1 MISQELQFAQ
11 HQRIN
16 AYMRRSL
23 HMLHMN
29 SLNLY
34 QEITQFAQDNPAL
47 LIPDDWY
54 DWPQT
59 HADARHRQGT
69 NSRVAAQ
76 SPIESAQQKNSLQ
89 QHLLLQW
96 QNECKE
102 KNEFAIGEKIIS
114 NLDDNGFHK
123 MPPDDLFLPDIP
135 RDLYQKVMKKIQ
147 VLEPVGCASADCF
160 ESLLIQMQ
168 NDGLGM
174 GLSPEDVKNGLKAWG
189 AHYKEKS
196 AQAFQCQSIDELE
209 DLMLY
214 MKDYTPYPG
223 SAFRDHTPTSYIFP
237 EFSVQWHQGKLILKE
252 SFPFVKNLKIDSAYE
267 ALSSE
272 KNEQGRYAKEQIA
285 QAKEFLKIL
294 EDRESTLR
302 RIVSLVCHYQK
313 DFFIKGYHAL
323 RPLRQKDI
331 ARQIHMHEATVSRAV
346 RSKYLQT
353 PTGLVPLRSLFSS
366 ALGHQ
371 GHSISKTAIKAIIQ
385 DYLREHNNA
394 ISDQKICDKLNAQG
408 YQIARRTV
416 TKYRNEL
423 EKS

>member
-1 MISQELQFAQ
+1 MISQELQLAQ

-23 HMLHMN
+23 NMLHMN

-34 QEITQFAQDNPAL
+34 QEITQFSQENPAL
-47 LIPDDWY
+47 VIPDDWY
-54 DWPQT
+54 DWPQMYAVT
-59 HADARHRQGT
+59 RHRQSL
-69 NSRVAAQ
+69 NSSAAT
-76 SPIESAQQKNSLQ
+76 PIESVQQKNSLQ
-89 QHLLLQW
+89 EHLLLQW
-96 QNECKE
+96 QNECKQ

-114 NLDDNGFHK
+114 NLDNNGFHK
-123 MPPDDLFLPDIP
+123 MLPNDLFLSDTP
-135 RDLYQKVMKKIQ
+135 RDLYQKVIKKIQ
-147 VLEPVGCASADCF
+147 VLEPVGCATTDCF

-168 NDGLGM
+168 NDGRGL
-174 GLSPEDVKNGLKAWG
+174 GLSSEDVKNGLKAWS

-209 DLMLY
+209 NLMAY

-252 SFPFVKNLKIDSAYE
+252 SFPFVKNLKFDPIYE
-267 ALSSE
+267 TLSSE
-272 KNEQGRYAKEQIA
+272 KNKQGFYAKEQII

-294 EDRESTLR
+294 EERESTLR
-302 RIVSLVCHYQK
+302 RIVSLVCQYQK
-313 DFFIKGYHAL
+313 DFFILGYHAL

-331 ARQIHMHEATVSRAV
+331 AQQIHMHAATVSRAV
-346 RSKYLQT
+346 HSKYLQT
-353 PTGLVPLRSLFSS
+353 PTDLVPLRSLFSS
-366 ALGHQ
+366 ALNHQ
-371 GHSISKTAIKAIIQ
+371 GHSISKTAVKVTIQ